1 MHQQF
6 VWGQAHPRLC
16 RDIRALGFPRRSW
29 GRMAGSG
36 AKTVATVPSVLDRV
50 ETGRPAPPDVAPRR
64 AGAGQIPG
72 PFAASAGRPD
82 WPVVRRVLVVL
93 AWPLA
98 LLSGALVVVGVL
110 AVLLMA
116 LGAEGDTPDCLCG
129 DTGPR
134 AADAIVQA
142 RVSSREG
149 DDYLLDVERVERGQV
164 ADDPV
169 VRTYGVQLR
178 PWRRYRMWLFRAR
191 GRLNVSSEVAPQSLG
206 LTFPAGL
213 RAFAA
218 VPDAA
223 RVGFVALPV
232 LIVSTG
238 ILVGERG
245 GWLRD
250 VRG

>member
-1 MHQQF
+1 
-6 VWGQAHPRLC
+6 
-16 RDIRALGFPRRSW
+16 
-29 GRMAGSG
+29 
-36 AKTVATVPSVLDRV
+36 
-50 ETGRPAPPDVAPRR
+50 
-64 AGAGQIPG
+64 
-72 PFAASAGRPD
+72 
-82 WPVVRRVLVVL
+82 VRRVLVVL

-98 LLSGALVVVGVL
+98 LLSGALVVIGVL
-110 AVLLMA
+110 AVLLLA
-116 LGAEGDTPDCLCG
+116 LGAKGDDPDCTCG

-142 RVSSREG
+142 RVASRDG
-149 DDYLLDVERVERGQV
+149 DDYLLDVEQVERGLVQ
-164 ADDPV
+164 DRTV
-169 VRTYGVQLR
+169 VRSYGVQLR
-178 PWRRYRMWLFRAR
+178 PWRRYRLWLFRAR
-191 GRLNVSSEVAPQSLG
+191 GGLNLSSEVAPESIG
-206 LTFPAGL
+206 LTVPAGL

-245 GWLRD
+245 GWIRG

>member
-1 MHQQF
+1 M
-6 VWGQAHPRLC
+6 
-16 RDIRALGFPRRSW
+16 
-29 GRMAGSG
+29 
-36 AKTVATVPSVLDRV
+36 
-50 ETGRPAPPDVAPRR
+50 
-64 AGAGQIPG
+64 
-72 PFAASAGRPD
+72 
-82 WPVVRRVLVVL
+82 RRVLVVL

-98 LLSGALVVVGVL
+98 LLSGALVIVGVL

-116 LGAEGDTPDCLCG
+116 LGAKGDTPDCGCG
-129 DTGPR
+129 DTGPQ
-134 AADAIVQA
+134 AADVVVQA
-142 RVSSREG
+142 RVASREG
-149 DDYLLDVERVERGQV
+149 DRYLLDLSQVEKGEIQAR
-164 ADDPV
+164 PV
-169 VRTYGVQLR
+169 VRSYGVQLR
-178 PWRRYRMWLFRAR
+178 PWRRYRIWLFRHR
-191 GRLNVSSEVAPQSLG
+191 GGLRLSSEVAPESLG

-250 VRG
+250 ARG

>member
-1 MHQQF
+1 
-6 VWGQAHPRLC
+6 
-16 RDIRALGFPRRSW
+16 
-29 GRMAGSG
+29 
-36 AKTVATVPSVLDRV
+36 
-50 ETGRPAPPDVAPRR
+50 
-64 AGAGQIPG
+64 
-72 PFAASAGRPD
+72 
-82 WPVVRRVLVVL
+82 VRRVLVVL

-98 LLSGALVVVGVL
+98 LLSGALVVVGIL

-116 LGAEGDTPDCLCG
+116 LGAKGDTPDCFCG

-134 AADAIVQA
+134 AAEAIVRA
-142 RVSSREG
+142 RVASRDG
-149 DDYLLDVERVERGQV
+149 DDYLLDVSEVERGTVQ
-164 ADDPV
+164 DRPV

-178 PWRRYRMWLFRAR
+178 PWRRYRLWLFRGR
-191 GRLNVSSEVAPQSLG
+191 GQLNVSSEVAPESLG
-206 LTFPAGL
+206 LTIPAGP

-232 LIVSTG
+232 LVVSTG

-250 VRG
+250 ARG

>member
-1 MHQQF
+1 M
-6 VWGQAHPRLC
+6 
-16 RDIRALGFPRRSW
+16 
-29 GRMAGSG
+29 
-36 AKTVATVPSVLDRV
+36 
-50 ETGRPAPPDVAPRR
+50 
-64 AGAGQIPG
+64 
-72 PFAASAGRPD
+72 
-82 WPVVRRVLVVL
+82 RRVLVVL

-98 LLSGALVVVGVL
+98 LLSGALVVVGIL

-116 LGAEGDTPDCLCG
+116 LGAKGDSPDCRCG

-142 RVSSREG
+142 RVVSRDG
-149 DDYLLDVERVERGQV
+149 DDYLIDVSEVERGPVQER
-164 ADDPV
+164 PV

-178 PWRRYRMWLFRAR
+178 PWRRYRLWLFRAR
-191 GRLNVSSEVAPQSLG
+191 GRLNVSSEVAPESLG
-206 LTFPAGL
+206 LTLPAGP

-223 RVGFVALPV
+223 RLGFVALPV

-238 ILVGERG
+238 ILVGEQG

-250 VRG
+250 ARG

>member
-1 MHQQF
+1 
-6 VWGQAHPRLC
+6 
-16 RDIRALGFPRRSW
+16 
-29 GRMAGSG
+29 
-36 AKTVATVPSVLDRV
+36 
-50 ETGRPAPPDVAPRR
+50 
-64 AGAGQIPG
+64 
-72 PFAASAGRPD
+72 
-82 WPVVRRVLVVL
+82 VRRVLVVL

-110 AVLLMA
+110 TVLLMA
-116 LGAEGDTPDCLCG
+116 LGAEGDSPDCRCG

-142 RVSSREG
+142 RVASRDG
-149 DDYLLDVERVERGQV
+149 DDYLLDVGRVERGQAPDRIV
-164 ADDPV
+164 A
-169 VRTYGVQLR
+169 RSYGIQLR
-178 PWRRYRMWLFRAR
+178 PWRRYRMWLFRSG
-191 GRLNVSSEVAPQSLG
+191 GRINISGDVAPESIG
-206 LTFPAGL
+206 LTVPAGL

-232 LIVSTG
+232 LIVSAG

-245 GWLRD
+245 GWFRG